1 MPLSTLVRIKL
12 MKLDKAERDTRQQLA
27 QLRSIETVYQQSVES
42 LQRYRDWRLAEEA
55 TLLACHQGQVL
66 ERKTLAQWQRQV
78 AAMRA
83 AEACLDETLDEQ
95 TRLLDEQLARLRRS
109 QQQLASAR
117 QQAEKFNQLQL
128 QAFAEQ
134 RSLLEH
140 KEALELE
147 AFTRQGM
154 QTFENP

>member
-12 MKLDKAERDTRQQLA
+12 FKLDKAERDTRQQLA
-27 QLRSIETVYQQSVES
+27 QLRSIETVYQQSIES
-42 LQRYRDWRLAEEA
+42 LQRYRDWRLGEEA

-83 AEACLDETLDEQ
+83 AEACLVETLDEQ

-117 QQAEKFNQLQL
+117 QQAEKFNQLQQ

-147 AFTRQGM
+147 AFTRQGI